1 MSRDECLPE
10 GSRPSLS
17 RSGARSGPWTDPW
30 RRQVARPV
38 PVESGARQ
46 ASPVAGI
53 AAGLGLT
60 YGLAAMH
67 RQSITDGT
75 TTLTSAT
82 AVGVA
87 VLCYLAAA
95 ATRTRWI
102 AWVGVPVFSGVAFA
116 GLLGF
121 LPWWVLFV
129 LAGVVLLVAGTAA
142 GAGQAAAT
150 QAAAMLGFF
159 GLAIVALHLA
169 PRAGWPWLRWRSPPM
184 RPGTSGPTGKTW
196 SSPAPWR
203 SSASA
208 LTSPSA
214 RSASP
219 WPSWCD
225 GCVVKAPHGFVGL
238 VVSDLVV
245 VPEAELEERFS
256 HSAGPGGQGVN
267 TADSRVEL
275 TFHLAGS
282 VSIPE
287 HLRKRMLERLRDR
300 LVDGRITVA
309 ASEHRTQLANR
320 RAARERL
327 AEILRIAAAP
337 PPPKRR
343 PTKPTRGSQERRL
356 QAKRSRA
363 EIKRGRGRVTE

>member
-1 MSRDECLPE
+1 MGGAEAAGSHAMSRDECLPE
-10 GSRPSLS
+10 GSRPSRS

-142 GAGQAAAT
+142 GAPGRGDASGSDAGLLR
-150 QAAAMLGFF
+150 LG
-159 GLAIVALHLA
+159 H
-169 PRAGWPWLRWRSPPM
+169 RR
-184 RPGTSGPTGKTW
+184 
-196 SSPAPWR
+196 PAPG
-203 SSASA
+203 ASRRLA
-208 LTSPSA
+208 LAALALAAHAAGDVRPY
-214 RSASP
+214 RQ
-219 WPSWCD
+219 
-225 GCVVKAPHGFVGL
+225 
-238 VVSDLVV
+238 DLVV
-245 VPEAELEERFS
+245 ARSMAIFCIGL
-256 HSAGPGGQGVN
+256 
-267 TADSRVEL
+267 DL
-275 TFHLAGS
+275 TVGAICVALA
-282 VSIPE
+282 V
-287 HLRKRMLERLRDR
+287 
-300 LVDGRITVA
+300 VV
-309 ASEHRTQLANR
+309 
-320 RAARERL
+320 
-327 AEILRIAAAP
+327 
-337 PPPKRR
+337 
-343 PTKPTRGSQERRL
+343 
-356 QAKRSRA
+356 
-363 EIKRGRGRVTE
+363 